1 MLDIIRRGVLYTLV
15 GILTSAAF
23 AGTATGAYIE
33 RRSPPVVVAYYVDA
47 DQDSLTTLLTHG
59 HRISWIITTNFTLL
73 DLTGR
78 LYGVHDPGVVEAAH
92 RLGSEV
98 HFRVANFVGGDWSR
112 AVAHAV
118 LTRPTARAQA
128 VNRILLVLDAYQYD
142 GVSLDLENVSP
153 KDRAALSSFVAE
165 VSKGVHARG
174 KTFTIAVPGKTQDWP
189 DSNWAGAFDLAALG
203 RVSDAVI
210 VMAYD
215 QHWSTSAPGPVAALP
230 WVEQVARFAADE
242 VGPQKVLLGLAFYGY
257 DWPRRGRGVGV
268 SMREAENR
276 AARFGARILWDRDAH
291 VPYFRTRTRTV
302 YFENARSI
310 EHKLDLAT
318 RHGLGG
324 VAAWRLGQELPQV
337 WDAVGAYVGPQRTA
351 IPAPP

>member
-1 MLDIIRRGVLYTLV
+1 LLDIIRRGVLYTLV
-15 GILTSAAF
+15 GILTSTAF
-23 AGTATGAYIE
+23 AGTTTAAYIE
-33 RRSPPVVVAYYVDA
+33 RRSSPVVVAYYVDA

-59 HRISWIITTNFTLL
+59 HRISWVITTNFTLV
-73 DLTGR
+73 DPTGR

-92 RLGSEV
+92 HLGSEV
-98 HFRVANFVGGDWSR
+98 HFRVANFVGGEWSR

-128 VNRILLVLDAYQYD
+128 VTRILRVLDAYQYD

-174 KTFTIAVPGKTQDWP
+174 KTFTIAVPGKTQDWR

-203 RVSDAVI
+203 RASDAVI

-230 WVEQVARFAADE
+230 WVEEVVRFAAHE
-242 VGPQKVLLGLAFYGY
+242 VGPHKVLLGLAFYGY
-257 DWPRRGRGVGV
+257 DWPKRGRGVGV
-268 SMREAENR
+268 SMREAVNR
-276 AARFGARILWDRDAH
+276 AARFRAQILWDRDAH
-291 VPYFRTRTRTV
+291 VPYFRTATRTV

-310 EHKLDLAT
+310 ERKLGLAT

-324 VAAWRLGQELPQV
+324 IAAWRLGQELPQV
-337 WDAVGAYVGPQRTA
+337 WDVVGAYIGPQRTA